1 MVESNLKQQEL
12 QIPEIVA
19 ELLDPIS
26 EVSPTGE
33 DAAVEEEYFKLDM
46 EIGKISPDYKV
57 CVDLAS
63 EILKD
68 KSKDVRV
75 AVWLCF
81 SWFRSDKI
89 EGLNNGL
96 VLLLELLKKCSDKLF
111 PANPVY
117 RSKALH
123 FLSTARFVKL
133 LEREKVEKDNAQ
145 AILVMDSVF
154 QQLIAESKKQFADCV
169 PDFNDIGK
177 VIAEHVKAAEP
188 FKAKAPSKEE
198 SKAEV
203 EEEEKAEEKVKET
216 IPENEKKTI
225 PEKVREKPSP
235 EAAVGIRDFNVA
247 SEKDALLAFKKA
259 LKYFFQQES
268 ENGKKYEA
276 YLYGISRSLIWSKL
290 VLPPEEDSVTQL
302 SSPDSA
308 IMNTF
313 QGWFT
318 NKNCDK
324 LIPAVELNF
333 LNEDSNFKYWLTAQ
347 RYLAVA
353 LEDRGGIA
361 VNAAEEI
368 KFQLAKLISRF
379 PSIHKLKY
387 ENKTPF
393 ADEETLNWIEEQVKP
408 SLGSGKGVDKI
419 LPPILGEDYEPIN
432 KEYQK
437 ACSELPKNFEKNM
450 EKMQQ
455 GIAGDTRRRGRFLRS
470 LNLANF
476 CMEAKQYNL
485 AKVHL
490 SGLLEKIEAY
500 QLTEWEPALCAAV
513 WQSTYLINLKLL
525 NAEQDQEQ
533 ISYLERQQ
541 QDLFTKIGK
550 YDGVLAL
557 KLASRNKNKGD

>member
-1 MVESNLKQQEL
+1 MAESNLQQQEL

-26 EVSPTGE
+26 KASPTGD
-33 DAAVEEEYFKLDM
+33 DATVDEEYFKLDM
-46 EIGKISPDYKV
+46 EIGKVSPDYKV
-57 CVDLAS
+57 CADLAS
-63 EILKD
+63 EILKE

-81 SWFRSDKI
+81 SWYRSDKI
-89 EGLNNGL
+89 EGFNNGL
-96 VLLLELLKKCSDKLF
+96 VLLLELLKKYSDKLF
-111 PANPVY
+111 PANPVH

-133 LEREKVEKDNAQ
+133 LEREKVEENNAQ
-145 AILVMDSVF
+145 AIFVTDTLF
-154 QQLIAESKKQFADCV
+154 QQLTAESKTQFADSV

-177 VIAEHVKAAEP
+177 VIAAHVEAAEP
-188 FKAKAPSKEE
+188 FKAKAPSQEEPQAEVKEE
-198 SKAEV
+198 K
-203 EEEEKAEEKVKET
+203 KAEEKVKET
-216 IPENEKKTI
+216 VPKEEKSTVPEIAE
-225 PEKVREKPSP
+225 EKPSP
-235 EAAVGIRDFNVA
+235 EAAVSVRDFNIK
-247 SEKDALLAFKKA
+247 SEKDALVAFKKA
-259 LKYFFQQES
+259 LKYFFHQES
-268 ENGKKYEA
+268 EESKKYEA
-276 YLYGISRSLIWSKL
+276 YLYGISRSLIWNKL

-313 QGWFT
+313 QGWFS
-318 NKNCDK
+318 NQNWDK
-324 LIPAVELNF
+324 LIPAIELNF
-333 LNEDSNFKYWLTAQ
+333 LNEDSNFKYWLTGQ

-353 LEDRGGIA
+353 LEKTGGTA
-361 VNAAEEI
+361 LNAAEET
-368 KFQLAKLISRF
+368 KFQLAKLIKRF
-379 PSIHKLKY
+379 PNLPKLKF
-387 ENKTPF
+387 ENNTPF
-393 ADEETLNWIEEQVKP
+393 ADEETLKWIEEEVKP
-408 SLGSGKGVDKI
+408 GLSGGKSEDKI

-437 ACSELPKNFEKNM
+437 ACSELPKNFEKNV
-450 EKMQQ
+450 EKIQQ
-455 GIAGDTRRRGRFLRS
+455 GIAGDTRRKGRFLRS

-476 CMEAKQYNL
+476 CMQAKHHNL

-525 NAEQDQEQ
+525 NAKQDQEQ
-533 ISYLERQQ
+533 ISFLEKQQ
-541 QDLFTKIGK
+541 QDLFTKVGK